1 MVRNAAFFTP
11 FRGWRHLDGVPYSER
26 PPDITGVKSSGGAS
40 LVMENVVCKGLKRC
54 VDITASRH
62 SHLSWHVTIT
72 DSLFVDNSE
81 AMTFSVSRWGGGAFS
96 MWRSV
101 FFSNVQGV
109 SVECHGCYV
118 NHCLFLQNDVGISG
132 SSGVF
137 FAHTTLA
144 QNEEAAVQEHYDASY
159 TDMLFYKNDVAF
171 NGQTA
176 LKLGDATFLE
186 NRIGMKLVDV
196 PGPFDIYGVLNRI
209 NFLGVGNEYHI
220 HYTGTSLFD
229 FNVSLTFWNTT
240 SVDEIEEDI
249 YDGRDGGKGLV
260 RILAAESMPHTPF
273 WHGMYQADSCAGQC
287 GQSWFNTNWSSLIS
301 AGTGSFGFFD
311 PDRSLHS
318 GQVLHDAL
326 LKGYEPS
333 SGMSLSSYV
342 QDLTDLLGAVSKFQT
357 VGTSTSPLPSTTAS
371 TTTTTNTTTTTL
383 AEHLVVG
390 ADIIMTDRVWIA
402 EKTTWTS
409 ADGIRALAVRVEVL
423 PGISLTIEGSRNSS
437 LVLALDD
444 CG

>member
-1 MVRNAAFFTP
+1 
-11 FRGWRHLDGVPYSER
+11 
-26 PPDITGVKSSGGAS
+26 
-40 LVMENVVCKGLKRC
+40 
-54 VDITASRH
+54 
-62 SHLSWHVTIT
+62 
-72 DSLFVDNSE
+72 
-81 AMTFSVSRWGGGAFS
+81 
-96 MWRSV
+96 MW
-101 FFSNVQGV
+101 
-109 SVECHGCYV
+109 
-118 NHCLFLQNDVGISG
+118 
-132 SSGVF
+132 
-137 FAHTTLA
+137 
-144 QNEEAAVQEHYDASY
+144 
-159 TDMLFYKNDVAF
+159 
-171 NGQTA
+171 
-176 LKLGDATFLE
+176 
-186 NRIGMKLVDV
+186 
-196 PGPFDIYGVLNRI
+196 
-209 NFLGVGNEYHI
+209 GNEYHI

-287 GQSWFNTNWSSLIS
+287 GQSRFNTNWSSLIS

-371 TTTTTNTTTTTL
+371 
-383 AEHLVVG
+383 
-390 ADIIMTDRVWIA
+390 
-402 EKTTWTS
+402 
-409 ADGIRALAVRVEVL
+409 LAVSTTASTTRSEMRSFAYAS
-423 PGISLTIEGSRNSS
+423 PKEFQNHES
-437 LVLALDD
+437 
-444 CG
+444 

>member
-1 MVRNAAFFTP
+1 M
-11 FRGWRHLDGVPYSER
+11 
-26 PPDITGVKSSGGAS
+26 
-40 LVMENVVCKGLKRC
+40 
-54 VDITASRH
+54 
-62 SHLSWHVTIT
+62 
-72 DSLFVDNSE
+72 
-81 AMTFSVSRWGGGAFS
+81 
-96 MWRSV
+96 
-101 FFSNVQGV
+101 
-109 SVECHGCYV
+109 
-118 NHCLFLQNDVGISG
+118 
-132 SSGVF
+132 
-137 FAHTTLA
+137 
-144 QNEEAAVQEHYDASY
+144 QEHYDASY

-342 QDLTDLLGAVSKFQT
+342 QDLTDLLGAVSKFQSCGYKYQSFAKHNCKHNDDYQHNHHY
-357 VGTSTSPLPSTTAS
+357 VGRTFGSWCRYYHDRPRLDRREDD
-371 TTTTTNTTTTTL
+371 L
-383 AEHLVVG
+383 
-390 ADIIMTDRVWIA
+390 DISRWNSCSCCEGGGFA
-402 EKTTWTS
+402 
-409 ADGIRALAVRVEVL
+409 GH
-423 PGISLTIEGSRNSS
+423 ISNN
-437 LVLALDD
+437 
-444 CG
+444 